1 MKRLIPAVV
10 ILMLISLLTGCE
22 MTNKTVIHTVTFY
35 DGFGSTFSKEV
46 EDGKTVSK
54 PLTNPEAPAG
64 TTKGLFKCWVVK
76 SGNTETEYDF
86 SQAVKSDLNLFAAY
100 YDGYTVSF
108 YDSDG
113 TLLSTEAAGT
123 HNSYKITKPEDPV
136 SERDNEGNFK
146 CWTLF
151 DGTEWDFNSR
161 VESNLNLYAT
171 YDKAY
176 TVIFYNSEVIY
187 TKEKVSAGE
196 KAVKPETDPENIY
209 KGSLKGWTTNPD
221 DAEANAYDFTS
232 PVTEDTVLYAYFNE
246 AEYVTLTDPDGKIL
260 KRIKVDNNTPCPQP
274 DITSVDKS
282 VIEKWQIEDNGTW
295 KDYNFST
302 PVTDSITLKAVCY
315 DKPKEE
321 SKVLGAMKF
330 AEVLSQCTGNETG
343 DVTTDGFKNT
353 DLIELFLAASNM
365 VDSTTFDYYYD
376 YGSERCYYYRPGSYI
391 KTPEHVIYAKLI
403 NASVDKYTY
412 ISEDGETEITAEGFN
427 ITVALSK
434 GIVGN
439 DGKVEMDTS
448 SGSATAADIT
458 LPITKLSLIIE
469 KSGKVTLELSISNDI
484 YSKTVMTSTVTNTS
498 TGVDFFHTYSES
510 TSTEE
515 TALHEDFCTV
525 TFNPGNGESVETREI
540 VKGSKLTPGD
550 TKPKDSYGAD
560 TFLFWAKGG
569 VEFDFTQEITENTVL
584 EAVYTSHKD
593 FMEKMLVAECIYR
606 IPNIIAGYDNVFRDT
621 TSVSEIFPNTLDA
634 DVALTKILLSSL
646 FYADNSEKLYIPY
659 SGKNYN
665 YEDNTSFYTL
675 YKLKD
680 SIGKNESVKSGNVM
694 TIKLEDFSLAFQ
706 YKYVDDKGE
715 KWYLDKLEST
725 FSIDSTI
732 ETDGNTKTTTAVLKI
747 GSRTYPE
754 LKATA
759 TTLPSGKEEVVY
771 EYDNLKFTRIY

>member
-10 ILMLISLLTGCE
+10 ILIMIMLLTGCE

-35 DGFGSTFSKEV
+35 DGFGSSFVKEV

-54 PLTNPEAPAG
+54 PGTNPEAPAG

-86 SQAVKSDLNLFAAY
+86 SQAVKSDLNLFATY

-113 TLLSTEAAGT
+113 TLLSSEAAGT
-123 HNSYKITKPEDPV
+123 HNSYKITKPENPV
-136 SERDNEGNFK
+136 SERDNEGSFK

-187 TKEKVSAGE
+187 TKEKVSEGE
-196 KAVKPETDPENIY
+196 KAVRPETDPENIY

-221 DAEANAYDFTS
+221 RAEANDYDFTS

-246 AEYVTLTDPDGKIL
+246 AVYVTLTDSNDKVLG
-260 KRIKVDNNTPCPQP
+260 RIKVDYNTLCPQP

-282 VIEKWQIEDNGTW
+282 VIEKWQIEENGTW
-295 KDYNFST
+295 TDYDFST
-302 PVTDSITLKAVCY
+302 PVTDSITLRAVCY
-315 DKPKEE
+315 AKADE

-330 AEVLSQCTGNETG
+330 AEVLSHCTGNETG
-343 DVTTDGFKNT
+343 DGTTDGFKNT

-391 KTPEHVIYAKLI
+391 KTPEHVIYANLGST
-403 NASVDKYTY
+403 SVKRYNY
-412 ISEDGETEITAEGFN
+412 SSEDGKTEITAEGFN

-434 GIVGN
+434 GIVGD

-448 SGSATAADIT
+448 SGSATAVGIT
-458 LPITKLSLIIE
+458 LPITKLSLKIE
-469 KSGKVTLELSISNDI
+469 KSGKVTLELRISNNI
-484 YSKTVMTSTVTNTS
+484 YSKTVMTSTVTDTS
-498 TGVDFFHTYSES
+498 TGVDFYHTYSDS

-515 TALHEDFCTV
+515 SALHEEFCTV

-540 VKGSKLTPGD
+540 VKGSKLTPGN

-569 VEFDFTQEITENTVL
+569 VEFDFSQEITGNTVL

-606 IPNIIAGYDNVFRDT
+606 IPDIIAGYDNVFRDT
-621 TSVSEIFPNTLDA
+621 TSVSEIFPNTTQA

-646 FYADNSEKLYIPY
+646 FYADNSEKLYVPY
-659 SGKNYN
+659 EGKNYN
-665 YEDNTSFYTL
+665 YEDNTSFYTI

-680 SIGKNESVKSGNVM
+680 SIGKNESTKSGNAA
-694 TIKLEDFSLAFQ
+694 TIKLEDFSLTFQ
-706 YKYVDDKGE
+706 FRYNDGNGE
-715 KWYLDKLEST
+715 KWYLDKLDNT

-732 ETDGNTKTTTAVLKI
+732 ETDGDKTITTAVLKI

-771 EYDNLKFTRIY
+771 EYENLKFTRIY

>member
-1 MKRLIPAVV
+1 MKKLIPAVL

-22 MTNKTVIHTVTFY
+22 MTNRTVIHTVTFY

-54 PLTNPEAPAG
+54 PGTNPEAPAG

-86 SQAVKSDLNLFAAY
+86 SQAVKSDLNLFATY

-113 TLLSTEAAGT
+113 TLLSSEAAGT
-123 HNSYKITKPEDPV
+123 HNSYKITKPENPV
-136 SERDNEGNFK
+136 SERDNEGSFK

-171 YDKAY
+171 YNKAY

-187 TKEKVSAGE
+187 TKEKVSEGE
-196 KAVKPETDPENIY
+196 KAVRPETDPENIY

-221 DAEANAYDFTS
+221 RAEANDYDFTS

-246 AEYVTLTDPDGKIL
+246 AVYVTLTDSNDKVLG
-260 KRIKVDNNTPCPQP
+260 RIKVDNNTLCPQP
-274 DITSVDKS
+274 DISSVDKS

-295 KDYNFST
+295 KDYDFST
-302 PVTDSITLKAVCY
+302 PVTGSITLRAVCY
-315 DKPKEE
+315 AKADE

-330 AEVLSQCTGNETG
+330 AEVLAGCTGNAEGTG
-343 DVTTDGFKNT
+343 TTSGFN
-353 DLIELFLAASNM
+353 DSDIIELFFAGNSRIES
-365 VDSTTFDYYYD
+365 STLNYYYE
-376 YGSERCYYYRPGSYI
+376 GSNKDIYYYYTPGSYV
-391 KTPEHVIYAKLI
+391 KEPDSVLYARI
-403 NASVDKYTY
+403 VDFTVGRYTY
-412 ISEDGETEITAEGFN
+412 VEKDGETEISADNLSIDLRFTKGKLDTDGSIIEDNTSEFTAQ
-427 ITVALSK
+427 V
-434 GIVGN
+434 
-439 DGKVEMDTS
+439 
-448 SGSATAADIT
+448 
-458 LPITKLSLIIE
+458 KLYLTRISLKIE
-469 KSGKVTLELSISNDI
+469 KSGKVTLFTVDSSENTTT
-484 YSKTVMTSTVTNTS
+484 TVMTSHVTDTS
-498 TGVDFFHTYSES
+498 TGVDYRRTYTSVAG
-510 TSTEE
+510 STEE
-515 TALHEDFCTV
+515 SALHEDFCTV
-525 TFNPGNGESVETREI
+525 TFNPGNGEGVETRE
-540 VKGSKLTPGD
+540 VLKGKKISLGD
-550 TKPKDSYGAD
+550 KKPKDSYGAD

-569 VEFDFTQEITENTVL
+569 VEFDFTQEITVNTVL

-606 IPNIIAGYDNVFRDT
+606 IPDIIFGYDNVFRDT
-621 TSVSEIFPNTLDA
+621 TSVSEIFPNTTQA

-659 SGKNYN
+659 EGKNYN
-665 YEDNTSFYTL
+665 YEDNTSFYTI

-694 TIKLEDFSLAFQ
+694 TIKLEDFSLTFQ
-706 YKYVDDKGE
+706 FRYNDGNGE
-715 KWYLDKLEST
+715 KWYLDKLDNT
-725 FSIDSTI
+725 FSIEATI
-732 ETDGNTKTTTAVLKI
+732 ETSGDKTITTAVLKI

-771 EYDNLKFTRIY
+771 EYENLKFTRIY